1 MFNIFTTRDAAMFK
15 ASHVLSLHN
24 TLSQAELK
32 QTIYDNYLVDEAAY
46 LEELLS
52 FAHTDERTRAHITN
66 HATSLVKNVRE
77 GGHANEGVEA
87 FLQQYSLDTHE
98 GVVLMCLAE
107 ALLRIPDAEVANKFI
122 KDKLTSA
129 HWETY
134 VGKSNSWLVN
144 ASTWGLMLTGGIVNL
159 DEETQGKPAH
169 VLGHVITRCGEP
181 VIRTAMSQA
190 MKLMGHQ
197 FVLGQTID
205 DALKQ
210 AKTGM
215 EKGYTHSF
223 DMLGEA
229 ALTHDDALFYFRAY
243 SRAIDALGAVSVPED
258 LPLPSISIKLSALH
272 PRYESTHESRVL
284 KELGDRVLALIKQAR
299 QLNVPITIDAEEMD
313 RLDLSLTLFEQL
325 LRDDVCKDWH
335 HLGLAIQ
342 AYSKRTLPALA
353 WLRNLGQELGRQIP
367 VRLVKGAY
375 WDSEIKWAQQKGLS
389 GYPVFTRKAATD
401 VSYLACAR
409 YLLAAG
415 DVFYPQFATHNA
427 QTVAAILVMAGENNR
442 AFEFQ
447 RLHGMGEALYS
458 TVLAE
463 DKRINCRIYAPVGAH
478 CDLLP
483 YLVRRLLENGANTSF
498 VHLLVDDNTPI
509 ENLVTDP
516 LTILRDYKSLAN
528 TQIPLPPALY
538 GTQRCNSRGAN
549 LFTHNEQQQFM
560 QDLAAFKGK
569 TWQASSSIAGAAIM
583 AEKKRIIQAPYNT
596 QLTVGTV
603 YEANIEHV
611 ALALDQAEK
620 ACDTW
625 MNTAVETRAECIE
638 HFADLLEQKRMEFI
652 ALCAYEGGKTLQ
664 DGIDEIREAVD
675 FCRYYALQAR
685 RIMHEGYHQGRGIF
699 VCISP
704 WNFPLAIF
712 TGQIVAALAAGNSVI
727 AKPAEQTCLIAHRA
741 VELLHQAGIPTN
753 VLQLLLGSGADIG
766 AALTADSRVA
776 GVAFTG
782 STITAQHINRSLA
795 KNAQNN
801 VPLIAETG
809 GQNAMIVDSSALPEQ
824 VVNDVI
830 HSAFTSAGQRC
841 SALRVLYLQ
850 EDIAPRV
857 LELLKGAMQE
867 LVIGDP
873 TQLNTD
879 VSAVI
884 DQRAAEDLHQ
894 HINTLRDQ
902 SRLIYQAAT
911 TDVQQ
916 QGYFV
921 PPTALRIDNI
931 HDLEKEYFGPVLH
944 VITYK
949 AKELKQ
955 IIDSINNYGYGLTLG
970 VHSRNE
976 KTAFMIEEQAQV
988 GNCYINRDMIG
999 ATVGVQP
1006 FGGQGLSGT
1015 GPKAGGEHYL
1025 HRFMAVKKPTT
1036 SIYTDTAPLLHH
1048 IIDNAQHYA
1057 GKPWQQAELGVD
1069 VLGIYRVHSDHEVMG
1084 TLINYTEKSLD
1095 TQLAALKHTA
1105 SEWQASSVKQR
1116 TALLAHCADVLL
1128 AEAAFLAMLCHEET
1142 GIPLEQA
1149 AKELYSAITYC
1160 RSLADYV
1167 KQNYAQAQ
1175 LLQGVTGESNEL
1187 YLQGRGLVACLI
1199 QHADQ
1204 PVMTLAQATLS
1215 ALAMGNTVA
1224 ITSSACPLLT
1234 HAFIEIINR
1243 VGLPVA
1249 AFHSDKIEVGQ
1260 RLAYDSRIVAVV
1272 FEGDTEAACEMKRS
1286 LVSRDGLLVPL
1297 LTQTATINHFDDT
1310 LYLLAHERTRTNNTA
1325 ALGGNAQLL
1334 ALG

>member
-1 MFNIFTTRDAAMFK
+1 MFK
-15 ASHVLSLHN
+15 ASHVLSLHD

-32 QTIYDNYLVDEAAY
+32 QAIYDNYLVDEAAY
-46 LEELLS
+46 LKELLD
-52 FAHTDERTRAHITN
+52 FAHTDERTREHITH

-77 GGHANEGVEA
+77 GGHVNEGVEA

-144 ASTWGLMLTGGIVNL
+144 ASTWGLMLTGGIVKL

-210 AKTGM
+210 AKLGM

-229 ALTHDDALFYFRAY
+229 ALTYDDALLYFRAY
-243 SRAIDALGAVSVPED
+243 SHAIDALGNVSVPEN

-272 PRYESTHESRVL
+272 PRYESTHKNRVL
-284 KELGDRVLALIKQAR
+284 TELGDRVLALIKQAR

-313 RLDLSLTLFEQL
+313 RLDISLTLFEQL
-325 LRDDVCKDWH
+325 LRDETCKDWH

-353 WLRNLGQELGRQIP
+353 WLRSLGQELGRQIP

-415 DVFYPQFATHNA
+415 EVFYPQFATHNA

-447 RLHGMGEALYS
+447 RLHGMGEALYN

-516 LTILRDYKSLAN
+516 LTTLSNYAQLAN
-528 TQIPLPPALY
+528 TNIPLPPALY
-538 GTQRCNSRGAN
+538 GKQRCNSKGVN

-560 QDLAAFKGK
+560 QDLATFKGK
-569 TWQASSSIAGAAIM
+569 TWKASSVIAGA
-583 AEKKRIIQAPYNT
+583 EIITGKSLTVHAPYDH

-603 YEANIEHV
+603 YEAEVAHVEV
-611 ALALDQAEK
+611 ALENAKTAY
-620 ACDTW
+620 DTW
-625 MNTAVETRAECIE
+625 VNTTVDMRATCIE
-638 HFADLLEQKRMEFI
+638 KFADLLEQKQMEFI

-685 RIMHEGYHQGRGIF
+685 HIMQTTQHQGRGIF

-712 TGQIVAALAAGNSVI
+712 TGQVVAALVSGNTVI
-727 AKPAEQTCLIAHRA
+727 AKPAEQTSLIAYQA
-741 VELLHQAGIPTN
+741 VTLLHQAGIPN
-753 VLQLLLGSGADIG
+753 DVLQLLLGCGAEIG
-766 AALTADSRVA
+766 AALTADPRVA

-782 STITAQHINRSLA
+782 STVTAQHIHRSLA
-795 KNAQNN
+795 EKAQNN

-824 VVNDVI
+824 VVKDVI

-850 EDIAPRV
+850 EEIAPRV

-879 VSAVI
+879 VGSVI
-884 DQRAAEDLHQ
+884 DQRAADDLKH
-894 HINTLRDQ
+894 HINTLSEQ
-902 SRLIYQAAT
+902 SRLIYQAAV
-911 TDVQQ
+911 TDVQR

-921 PPTALRIDNI
+921 PPTALRIDSI
-931 HDLEKEYFGPVLH
+931 HELEKEYFGPVLH

-949 AKELKQ
+949 AKDLKQ
-955 IIDSINNYGYGLTLG
+955 VIDSINSYGYGLTLG

-976 KTAFMIEEQAQV
+976 KTAFMIEGHAHV

-1025 HRFMAVKKPTT
+1025 HRFMEVKESTADIHLDT
-1036 SIYTDTAPLLHH
+1036 SPLLHN
-1048 IIDNAQHYA
+1048 IIDNAQHHA
-1057 GKPWQQAELGVD
+1057 GKLWQQAALGVD
-1069 VLGIYRVHSDHEVMG
+1069 VLNIYRAHADHEVMG
-1084 TLINYTEKSLD
+1084 TVVNYTEKTLD
-1095 TQLAALKHTA
+1095 TQLDSLKQA
-1105 SEWQASSVKQR
+1105 VSDWQVKAVTER
-1116 TALLAHCADVLL
+1116 TTLLAQCADILL
-1128 AEAAFLAMLCHEET
+1128 AEAASLAMLCHEEM
-1142 GIPLEQA
+1142 GISLEQA
-1149 AKELYSAITYC
+1149 AAELYSTITYC

-1167 KQNYAQAQ
+1167 KQNYAQAH

-1199 QHADQ
+1199 QQTENPIMA
-1204 PVMTLAQATLS
+1204 VSQAVFS
-1215 ALAMGNTVA
+1215 ALVMGNTVA
-1224 ITSSACPLLT
+1224 VTASTCPLFT
-1234 HAFIEIINR
+1234 HALVQILNHA
-1243 VGLPVA
+1243 GLPIT

-1272 FEGDTEAACEMKRS
+1272 FEGETEAACDMKRT
-1286 LVSRDGLLVPL
+1286 LVSREGLLVPL
-1297 LTQTATINHFDDT
+1297 LTQAATIHHFDDT